1 MDDGSGVAGGGGAQP
16 AQPPQDDAM
25 EEEPR
30 DAEAQYQLGIDAGF
44 KKDDKQA
51 VEWWR
56 KAADQGH
63 AEAQASLGELYYNGR
78 GVEKDE
84 KQAVEWWRK
93 AADQG
98 HAEAQYKLRTLA
110 PG

>member
-1 MDDGSGVAGGGGAQP
+1 
-16 AQPPQDDAM
+16 M

-63 AEAQASLGELYYNGR
+63 AAAQYKLGVAYYFGR
-78 GVEKDE
+78 GVEKDD
-84 KQAVEWWRK
+84 KQAVEWFRK